1 MIRSANPD
9 CGRRPR
15 PSATSHKPF
24 GPSATKRFR
33 QSRHVCRFTPSSSA
47 IVKSLDPWCASNTM
61 RQRLTTCWGVP
72 CARTHVLSSS
82 CCSGFSFK
90 AIGLLLM
97 RPLNL
102 LEIDLSSYFSANS
115 LASTTARTTEC
126 PDALPRMRYRKPR
139 RQQLLRKLRR
149 TTGHSL
155 LAVRVSKFTERAFLR
170 LLRQCAG
177 YSRRRT
183 EVCHRD
189 VCRYCWIN

>member
-47 IVKSLDPWCASNTM
+47 MVKSLDPWCASKTM
-61 RQRLTTCWGVP
+61 RQRVTTCWGVP
-72 CARTHVLSSS
+72 CAQTHVSSSS

-97 RPLNL
+97 RPLNHMD
-102 LEIDLSSYFSANS
+102 IDLSSYFSATT
-115 LASTTARTTEC
+115 LAHKRRLSRAATRAAPMRFEHIAHGGWRGSI
-126 PDALPRMRYRKPR
+126 PPKPAADQLVDAVDSQGREKFLVGK
-139 RQQLLRKLRR
+139 
-149 TTGHSL
+149 GL
-155 LAVRVSKFTERAFLR
+155 LATHSKSHFKLSEP
-170 LLRQCAG
+170 
-177 YSRRRT
+177 
-183 EVCHRD
+183 D
-189 VCRYCWIN
+189 